1 MNVLGCLLLLSLVS
15 GCASNQVKPIVI
27 SAKPVEKPELVLPK
41 ADRIQTRDVKWIVIT
56 PDNYK
61 EVFNQLAK
69 EGKQVVLFAV
79 TSDGYENLA
88 LNMSDIRAYIQ
99 QQQAIIIA
107 YEGYYLKSNS
117 AIDEANQEIVTA
129 TQDAVNAA
137 TPPETKSFDL
147 NPFN

>member
-1 MNVLGCLLLLSLVS
+1 MSLVS

-27 SAKPVEKPELVLPK
+27 SAKPVEKPELVLPN

-56 PDNYK
+56 PDNYE

-117 AIDEANQEIVTA
+117 AIDEANQEIA
-129 TQDAVNAA
+129 NAAQDAVNAV
-137 TPPETKSFDL
+137 TPPETKRFDF